1 MFFETEEFDEA
12 EAERCRLRKQRRDG
26 ELAKQKEIE
35 QRQREERE
43 DWERKINEGERD
55 ESR

>member
-1 MFFETEEFDEA
+1 MFFEVEEFDEA
-12 EAERCRLRKQRRDG
+12 EARRC

-43 DWERKINEGERD
+43 DWEKRD
-55 ESR
+55 N

>member
-1 MFFETEEFDEA
+1 MYILRDEFDEA

-43 DWERKINEGERD
+43 DWEKRD
-55 ESR
+55 N